1 MNNQPSRKNIDDHR
15 SAAVEQHHPRRTRLN
30 LELPLRLAVVHTG
43 ITGLCPYFRGRDFF
57 FAVAKATTW
66 SRLKV
71 RHDFTVA
78 FKPAPNTRSKWKH
91 KMISRRDTLKLT
103 VAGYLAATPMTLAM
117 AANSSVRWRYFQADE
132 AGFGRT
138 PVLLTGEQE
147 AILIDGGFTL
157 SLGRDIARAIE
168 ATGKQLTTIYVS
180 RNDPDYY
187 FSLRPIVETFPNAK
201 VIAKSVT
208 VEAIKANV
216 QKKLEIWGP
225 YLKENGPRVLA
236 DVVIP
241 LVSDESSLDLEGNR
255 IEIVEVPNMHDRRYL
270 WVSSLKAIF
279 GGPLISS
286 GIHVWLADA
295 PTVKRAQPGSR
306 RLTLCKPAN
315 RRSSFP
321 AINGTVPNIAAITFT
336 RNYLLAFE
344 EEMGRTT
351 DSASLVA
358 AMVKRY
364 PDLERLGSLELGA
377 KVAKGEIR
385 WG

>member
-1 MNNQPSRKNIDDHR
+1 M
-15 SAAVEQHHPRRTRLN
+15 
-30 LELPLRLAVVHTG
+30 
-43 ITGLCPYFRGRDFF
+43 
-57 FAVAKATTW
+57 
-66 SRLKV
+66 

-78 FKPAPNTRSKWKH
+78 LKPAPNTRSKWKH
-91 KMISRRDTLKLT
+91 RMISRRDTLKLT

-157 SLGRDIARAIE
+157 SLGRDIARAVE
-168 ATGKQLTTIYVS
+168 ATGKQLTTIYIS

-225 YLKENGPRVLA
+225 HLKENGPRVLA
-236 DVVIP
+236 DVIIP

-295 PTVKRAQPGSR
+295 PTSETRAAWVKALDAMQARKPKVVIPGHQR
-306 RLTLCKPAN
+306 DGAEQ
-315 RRSSFP
+315 
-321 AINGTVPNIAAITFT
+321 GTAAITFT

-358 AMVKRY
+358 AMIKRY

-377 KVAKGEIR
+377 KVAKGEIK